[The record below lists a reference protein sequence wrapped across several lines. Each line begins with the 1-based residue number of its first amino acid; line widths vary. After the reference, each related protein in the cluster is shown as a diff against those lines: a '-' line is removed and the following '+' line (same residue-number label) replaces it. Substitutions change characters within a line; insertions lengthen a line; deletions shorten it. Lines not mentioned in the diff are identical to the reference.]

1 MVVRRSTGCVFLSM
15 TLVSRECSSSALCR
29 VYLRV
34 NYRRKLWLWSCTDAK
49 LCNISI
55 YLYDFA
61 NCDEA
66 DAGELLVALFL
77 CCP

>member
-1 MVVRRSTGCVFLSM
+1 MNAPPVHYVEILFACEISTEAS
-15 TLVSRECSSSALCR
+15 
-29 VYLRV
+29 
-34 NYRRKLWLWSCTDAK
+34 WLWSCTDAK

-66 DAGELLVALFL
+66 DAVNF
-77 CCP
+77 

>member
-1 MVVRRSTGCVFLSM
+1 VNAPPVHYAEILFAYEISM
-15 TLVSRECSSSALCR
+15 EA
-29 VYLRV
+29 
-34 NYRRKLWLWSCTDAK
+34 NWLWSCTDAK

-55 YLYDFA
+55 YLFDFA
-61 NCDEA
+61 NYDEA

>member
-1 MVVRRSTGCVFLSM
+1 MNAPPVHYAKSLFVCEISM
-15 TLVSRECSSSALCR
+15 EAS
-29 VYLRV
+29 
-34 NYRRKLWLWSCTDAK
+34 WLWSCTDAK

>member
-1 MVVRRSTGCVFLSM
+1 MNAPPVHYAEILFACEISTEDS
-15 TLVSRECSSSALCR
+15 
-29 VYLRV
+29 
-34 NYRRKLWLWSCTDAK
+34 WLWSCTDAK

-55 YLYDFA
+55 YLYDFV

-77 CCP
+77 CYP